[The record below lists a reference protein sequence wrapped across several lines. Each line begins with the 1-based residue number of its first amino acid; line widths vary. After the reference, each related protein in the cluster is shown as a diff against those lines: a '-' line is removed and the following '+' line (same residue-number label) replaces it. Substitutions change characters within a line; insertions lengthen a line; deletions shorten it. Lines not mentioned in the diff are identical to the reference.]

1 MKRCIR
7 WCLVAC
13 LAFTLLGVPGA
24 LAKEQIVLKWTTC
37 CGQVDRH
44 ELFQSWARRYESRNP
59 GIKVEWEYPSG
70 SYGAVLLTRI
80 VGGAGPD
87 VMWIGGAYSELADL
101 FASVDDMRTRAG
113 GPLRDVMPSVFPL
126 FSWGGK
132 LGAAPYGAN
141 TVPFFVN
148 QRLFGEAGLQVP
160 PPTWTWDD
168 FLVLIKRLTQDL
180 DGDGLPDRWGFD
192 IRSGGYQ
199 GTAVSWGGPPF
210 TADGRKVAF
219 NNPITVGVTQIIV
232 DLVTDKHGPYQ
243 LPAGRGDFAA
253 VARSG
258 VVGIVAGGVWGVP
271 ALRLLPED
279 EWEAIIFPGYEY
291 QGERYHGSYLSGE
304 GWAIS
309 NTTPYPAEAR
319 RFVEFLLD
327 KEQMRE
333 FARLGG
339 IIPTQQAVAREFFH
353 PSSSKPQ
360 NMAAFL
366 QCLEV
371 GKPLWNTH
379 PAGNEVIT
387 RSGTTWS
394 DLWAGRLPAVAAYE
408 QMETIGNAVLTDYWA
423 NRK

>member
-1 MKRCIR
+1 MARQIR
-7 WCLVAC
+7 WCLAVC
-13 LAFTLLGVPGA
+13 LVLALVWIPGA
-24 LAKEQIVLKWTTC
+24 LAKEQVVLKWTTC

-101 FASVDDMRTRAG
+101 FASVDDMRTRTG

-141 TVPFFVN
+141 TVPFFIN
-148 QRLFGEAGLQVP
+148 QRLFAEAGLQVP
-160 PPTWTWDD
+160 SPSWTWDD
-168 FLVLIKRLTQDL
+168 FLVLIKRLTADL
-180 DGDGLPDRWGFD
+180 DGDGEPDRWGFD

-199 GTAVSWGGPPF
+199 GTAVSWGGAPF
-210 TADGRKVAF
+210 TPDGRKVAF

-232 DLVTDKHGPYQ
+232 DLVTNKHGPYQ

-258 VVGIVAGGVWGVP
+258 AAAIVAGGVWGVP
-271 ALRLLPED
+271 ALRQLPED
-279 EWEAIIFPGYEY
+279 EWEGIIFPGYEY
-291 QGERYHGSYLSGE
+291 QGERYHGTYLSGE
-304 GWAIS
+304 AWAIS

-353 PSSSKPQ
+353 PSTSKPQ

-366 QCLEV
+366 DCLEV

-387 RSGTTWS
+387 RSGTVWS
-394 DLWAGRLPAVAAYE
+394 DLWAGRLPAITAYE
-408 QMETIGNAVLTDYWA
+408 QMEVIGNAVLADFWA
-423 NRK
+423 KKQ